1 MWLMTKHGFYSI
13 VQKKPGEFHVRSRE
27 RHDLE
32 SLLQRVPLTGV
43 GIQTSSTTD
52 YPYRVIVDREAVS
65 RVLLFLSKT
74 LDYGNF
80 KDMIH
85 ENPDQSQKTTA
96 YGEIWKIM
104 FEEFGGYGKAGRQ
117 RTK

>member
-13 VQKKPGEFHVRSRE
+13 VRKKSGEFHVRSRE

-32 SLLQRVPLTGV
+32 SLLQRVPLPGV
-43 GIQTSSTTD
+43 EIQTSSATD
-52 YPYRVIVDREAVS
+52 YSHRIIVGREM
-65 RVLLFLSKT
+65 VLKILQFLGET

-80 KDMIH
+80 KEMIH

-96 YGEIWKIM
+96 YGEIWKVM

-117 RTK
+117 RTR